1 MLTNTLETDVS
12 RIQNALKTAHE
23 AVKRFVPGPF
33 AVKDNG
39 GRGDPNGVLH
49 MTADFQSGFPQVNA
63 RRNSP
68 EVPADE
74 EGFASGPTRSLAHL

>member
-23 AVKRFVPGPF
+23 AVKRFVPGRF

-39 GRGDPNGVLH
+39 GRDVITQFDP
-49 MTADFQSGFPQVNA
+49 FRE
-63 RRNSP
+63 RR
-68 EVPADE
+68 A
-74 EGFASGPTRSLAHL
+74 AHGIA